1 MKNIENDLLNKGYI
15 VKNVSKK
22 NLNDLK
28 KLNYYLFDC
37 AKSLLPK
44 KKITEKNPQ
53 VFFNN
58 FAKYISLHNLN
69 DYRVKL
75 MQMINSNSL
84 FKDKLYSVSNDILD
98 YVVGNELAVQKRINL
113 SIQLPNDNTSLLPV
127 HADTWSGDSPFEI
140 VVWLPFVDCFNTK
153 SMYILPPKENNKF
166 LNDFSK
172 YQSLN
177 AEEIFQAIKDD
188 LDWINIKYGQVMIF
202 NQSLPHGNVTNLEN
216 ETRWSIN
223 CRFKSLFS
231 PYGDKKL
238 GEFFEPLN
246 LKIMSK
252 IGMNYKYPKI
262 K

>member
-84 FKDKLYSVSNDILD
+84 KVRDWKEKN
-98 YVVGNELAVQKRINL
+98 QM
-113 SIQLPNDNTSLLPV
+113 
-127 HADTWSGDSPFEI
+127 DTIRLVRSRGLVE
-140 VVWLPFVDCFNTK
+140 
-153 SMYILPPKENNKF
+153 
-166 LNDFSK
+166 
-172 YQSLN
+172 
-177 AEEIFQAIKDD
+177 
-188 LDWINIKYGQVMIF
+188 
-202 NQSLPHGNVTNLEN
+202 
-216 ETRWSIN
+216 
-223 CRFKSLFS
+223 
-231 PYGDKKL
+231 
-238 GEFFEPLN
+238 
-246 LKIMSK
+246 
-252 IGMNYKYPKI
+252 
-262 K
+262 

>member
-1 MKNIENDLLNKGYI
+1 ML
-15 VKNVSKK
+15 VKKK
-22 NLNDLK
+22 YKRFK
-28 KLNYYLFDC
+28 KLNSYLFDC

-153 SMYILPPKENNKF
+153 SMYILPPKRK
-166 LNDFSK
+166 
-172 YQSLN
+172 
-177 AEEIFQAIKDD
+177 
-188 LDWINIKYGQVMIF
+188 
-202 NQSLPHGNVTNLEN
+202 
-216 ETRWSIN
+216 
-223 CRFKSLFS
+223 
-231 PYGDKKL
+231 
-238 GEFFEPLN
+238 
-246 LKIMSK
+246 
-252 IGMNYKYPKI
+252 
-262 K
+262 